1 VNGVTQAVVFSA
13 LSARPAGEQPCTRI
27 GSLRLIATVP
37 PSSHARRTVAFL
49 TGDLDVTMWLD
60 QNENLTEGTTT
71 SDGRTLNVI
80 RDTDA

>member
-1 VNGVTQAVVFSA
+1 
-13 LSARPAGEQPCTRI
+13 
-27 GSLRLIATVP
+27 
-37 PSSHARRTVAFL
+37 
-49 TGDLDVTMWLD
+49 MWLD